1 LNSKNLI
8 VTLVSLAL
16 FAGCQPRGPEPADL
30 VLDNAW
36 VYTVDSSRS
45 VAEAVAVRDDTI
57 VFVGSSADVAA
68 YVGDNTEVRDMDGAM
83 LMPGIHDMHIHTFGV
98 VEPKSCDLGSTG
110 YSLEDLVPV
119 LKQCIVDYDIAEGD
133 WLVVTQWA
141 FSDGNQ
147 PSGELPHIRAALDAV
162 STEHPIFLYG
172 NDGHHGAANSMALA
186 LATNDAGE
194 PVEINAESLE
204 TDYADY
210 KPMIAVDASGE
221 PTGGVN
227 EGARLLIRSNWYAD
241 MLGMSGDLDDALSRA
256 NRELAR
262 SGITTLQDAIV
273 SPDSLAA
280 YGRLEERGEMSFR
293 LRAAME
299 EPGSEDIEAIDAHLA
314 KLSDLREQYK
324 DYEYVSADGVKLFAD
339 AVLEGNPMTLPPT
352 LPVAAV
358 LNGFKQPIFGGSIE
372 DGTFDVVGYVD
383 QDREACRTVQ
393 MSPDAFSARDRVD
406 AFVTEYGFYPQ
417 QCIPQSGVLEH
428 EETYIQNYVRKTT
441 EAGFHVHIHALS
453 DKGVRVAVDALGA
466 VKDIADRLG
475 TTQSLSHV
483 QLAHPDDQAR
493 IGDLGISVAFTFAW
507 AVPGVEYNMMVIPF
521 IEEVAGIDDLFNP
534 DTYYMQNVYPAKAIQ
549 DAGGILVHGS
559 DAPVDTRDPR
569 PFVNLQASITREFDG
584 RTLNADQRIDIHSAI
599 EAFTVNGARLM
610 GHDDRVGSLEVGKKA
625 DIIAL
630 SQNIVELAESGDPG
644 RIAATEVT
652 LTVFDGRVVHEAGT
666 N

>member
-1 LNSKNLI
+1 
-8 VTLVSLAL
+8 
-16 FAGCQPRGPEPADL
+16 
-30 VLDNAW
+30 
-36 VYTVDSSRS
+36 
-45 VAEAVAVRDDTI
+45 
-57 VFVGSSADVAA
+57 
-68 YVGDNTEVRDMDGAM
+68 MDGAM

-98 VEPKSCDLGSTG
+98 VEPKSCDLGSIG
-110 YSLEDLVPV
+110 YSLEEMVPV
-119 LKQCIVDYDIAEGD
+119 LQQCIVDYDVAAGD

-147 PSGELPHIRAALDAV
+147 PSEELPHIRAALDAV
-162 STEHPIFLYG
+162 STEHPIYLYG

-194 PVEINAESLE
+194 SVEINAESLE

-256 NRELAR
+256 NREIAR
-262 SGITTLQDAIV
+262 SGITSLQDAIV

-644 RIAATEVT
+644 RISDTEVT
-652 LTVFDGRVVHEAGT
+652 LTVFDGRIVHEAGKD
-666 N
+666 